1 LTYVGNETFIIHF
14 SLCAE
19 VSPEASTDTFLNVA
33 KSFFSDGVYN
43 WGRVGSLFYFAYK
56 MVVKV
61 SGMIHGKR

>member
-1 LTYVGNETFIIHF
+1 MYF
-14 SLCAE
+14 SLCSQ
-19 VSPEASTDTFLNVA
+19 VSPEATTDTFLTVA

-61 SGMIHGKR
+61 RILCCRDFHPK

>member
-1 LTYVGNETFIIHF
+1 
-14 SLCAE
+14 

-61 SGMIHGKR
+61 STWKMLEK